1 MEEPSILDLLKE
13 KIKPRNLLRG
23 FRTSQQPETTQE
35 PEEKLDDSQKK
46 PRQPFTLPWKSLLA
60 VLLAIAGQAAL
71 NPSQNKATVGVLL
84 FAAAAGVLVLSILK
98 GELSLHTR
106 DTVEETDA
114 IIPLTVKRNPFLL
127 FIISLLMAFVTLG
140 GNKFT
145 IINLA
150 FWFTAIISGIIAF
163 WIPRRRVDFK
173 ELKERILG
181 LIRNPVATIHFDPW
195 KLLVLGAFCL
205 AAYFHLHNLAIIPLD
220 MTSDHAEKLLDIN
233 RVLHGDTMIFF
244 ATNGGREPIQFYLAA
259 FLVKVFGAEMNFFTL
274 KLTMALA
281 FLWSLIYV
289 YRLGKELGT
298 RWTGFFFLLLTGFA
312 AWPNIIAH
320 AGMRLVL
327 TPVFAAPTFF
337 YFFRGLR
344 RSDRNDFILTGIFLG
359 LGLLGYT
366 ASRIVPLVLVAGM
379 LIYLGY
385 HRFNKP
391 SRSAGWAFLIT
402 ALFAFVIFLPLLRYA
417 LEYPTFFAE
426 RSLSRITSTETPLP
440 DNLLLVFLQNTW
452 NALVMPFWK
461 SGTAWIIS
469 VSGRSSLDT
478 ISAAFYLL
486 GLVLTVVRW
495 LKTRSWQDLFL
506 LVSIPLLML
515 PSILALAFPIENP
528 SQSRA
533 GGAII
538 PIFLITAIGLETLLR
553 TLWKKASTGGS
564 KALIIAGA
572 SVLIFVSAKA
582 NYQVALVEYPQE
594 YRVSTWNS
602 GEMGKVV
609 KDFTSSFGSIDNAWV
624 VAKAYWVDTRLV
636 AMTAGY
642 VDRDL
647 QVWPDAIPNTLDI
660 PGAKLFIVKADDID
674 GMTKLREVYPD
685 GYSTYHESPVK
696 DRDFIVYMVP
706 PVGALQ

>member
-1 MEEPSILDLLKE
+1 MEEPSILDLIKE
-13 KIKPRNLLRG
+13 KIKPRNILHGLT
-23 FRTSQQPETTQE
+23 TSQPARISQE
-35 PEEKLDDSQKK
+35 QEIKPDDSQKK

-71 NPSQNKATVGVLL
+71 NPSRNKATVGVIL
-84 FAAAAGVLVLSILK
+84 FAAAAGVLILSILK
-98 GELSLHTR
+98 GEWSLHTR
-106 DTVEETDA
+106 DAADETESLM
-114 IIPLTVKRNPFLL
+114 PLTVRRNLFLL
-127 FIISLLMAFVTLG
+127 FITSLLMAFVTLG

-145 IINLA
+145 VVNLT
-150 FWFTAIISGIIAF
+150 FWLTAIIAGIIAF
-163 WIPRRRVDFK
+163 WIPRKQFNFG
-173 ELKERILG
+173 ELKDKTIRF
-181 LIRNPVATIHFDPW
+181 IRNPVATIHFDPW

-205 AAYFHLHNLAIIPLD
+205 AAYFHLHNLAVIPLE

-233 RVLHGDTMIFF
+233 NVLNGNTMIFF

-259 FLVKVFGAEMNFFTL
+259 ILVKVFGAGMNFFTL

-289 YRLGKELGT
+289 YKLGKELGT

-327 TPVFAAPTFF
+327 TPVFAAPTLF
-337 YFFRGLR
+337 YYFRGLR
-344 RSDRNDFILTGIFLG
+344 RMDRNDFILTGIFLG

-366 ASRIVPLVLVAGM
+366 ASRIVPLVLVVGM
-379 LIYLGY
+379 LIFMGY
-385 HRFNKP
+385 HKFNKP

-426 RSLSRITSTETPLP
+426 RSLSRITSAETPLP

-478 ISAAFYLL
+478 ISASFYLL
-486 GLVLTVVRW
+486 GLVLTVVHW

-533 GGAII
+533 GAAII
-538 PIFLITAIGLETLLR
+538 PIFLITAIGFETLLR
-553 TLWKKASTGGS
+553 TLWKKAGTIGG
-564 KALIIAGA
+564 KGLVVAGA
-572 SVLIFVSAKA
+572 AVLILVSAKA
-582 NYQVALVEYPQE
+582 NYQVAMVEYPQE
-594 YRVSTWNS
+594 YLVSTWNTK
-602 GEMGKVV
+602 EMGKVV
-609 KDFTSSFGSIDNAWV
+609 KDFTSSFGSVDNVWV

-642 VDRDL
+642 VDRDF
-647 QVWPDAIPNTLDI
+647 QVWPDAIPDTLDI

-674 GMTKLREVYPD
+674 GMTSLREVYPD
-685 GYSTYHESPVK
+685 GYSTYHESPVQ

-706 PVGALQ
+706 PRGVLQ